1 MFAQVVGLC
10 AQAEILKLGQFWR
23 FLQGGGL
30 SQLDF
35 LLRVEQSRRSRESEE
50 GQEVDKE
57 GRPHCST
64 W

>member
-10 AQAEILKLGQFWR
+10 AQAEILKLGQFRR

-50 GQEVDKE
+50 GQEVDEE

-64 W
+64 G